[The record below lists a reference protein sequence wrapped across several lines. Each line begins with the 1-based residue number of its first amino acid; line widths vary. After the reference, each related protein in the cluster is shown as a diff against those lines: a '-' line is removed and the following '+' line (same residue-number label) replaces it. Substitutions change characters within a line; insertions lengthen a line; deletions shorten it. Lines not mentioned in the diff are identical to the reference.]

1 MKVVLSGNL
10 MRFASFEKEVE
21 IEATTVGQAID
32 VLVDRYPD
40 LKSVLLDGAGG
51 IRKVHR
57 LFLNGDVLD
66 HGGRD
71 QALEPRDELGVLTAI
86 AGG

>member
-40 LKSVLLDGAGG
+40 LKSVLLDGA
-51 IRKVHR
+51 RHVSR
-57 LFLNGDVLD
+57 
-66 HGGRD
+66 
-71 QALEPRDELGVLTAI
+71 PRWR
-86 AGG
+86 

>member
-32 VLVDRYPD
+32 VL
-40 LKSVLLDGAGG
+40 
-51 IRKVHR
+51 
-57 LFLNGDVLD
+57 D

-71 QALEPRDELGVLTAI
+71 LALEPRDELGVLTAI